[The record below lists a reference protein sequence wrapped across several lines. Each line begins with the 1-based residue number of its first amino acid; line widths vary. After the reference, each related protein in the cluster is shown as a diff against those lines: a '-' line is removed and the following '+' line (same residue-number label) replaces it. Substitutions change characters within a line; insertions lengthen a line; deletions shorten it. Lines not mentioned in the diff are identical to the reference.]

1 MYFFSYLR
9 GKEKVREPFLEAE
22 EEEKERAKE
31 GGV

>member
-1 MYFFSYLR
+1 LR
-9 GKEKVREPFLEAE
+9 GKEKVREPFLEAG